1 MESVWENDEHND
13 EHDGM
18 DDDGETYEKGQ
29 GEGTHPARCGDGSY
43 KYRNKR
49 PYPTIADGRLF
60 SHYGVTW

>member
-1 MESVWENDEHND
+1 MESVWENDEHDD

-43 KYRNKR
+43 K
-49 PYPTIADGRLF
+49 
-60 SHYGVTW
+60 